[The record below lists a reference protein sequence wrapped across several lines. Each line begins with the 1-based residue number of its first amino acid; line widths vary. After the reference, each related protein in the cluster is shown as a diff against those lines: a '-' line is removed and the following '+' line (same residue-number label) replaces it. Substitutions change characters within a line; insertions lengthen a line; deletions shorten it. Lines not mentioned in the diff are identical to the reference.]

1 MEQYH
6 QESVTPVS
14 HQNFGKLSDAFAPRK
29 TQSTNIF
36 HLPTDGTITSTH
48 QHQAK
53 LLLPV
58 KAPANEVNV
67 VPTFEQTLI
76 SSSKFADA
84 RHTAVYDKDEVFFYK
99 ANKVK
104 IDAKSVLQ

>member
-14 HQNFGKLSDAFAPRK
+14 HQNFGKLSDAFAPSK
-29 TQSTNIF
+29 TQSTKTF
-36 HLPTDGTITSTH
+36 HLPTDGTITSST
-48 QHQAK
+48 HQAK

-67 VPTFEQTLI
+67 VSTFEQTLI

-84 RHTAVYDKDEVFFYK
+84 RHTAVYDKDEVFFIK
-99 ANKVK
+99 PTK
-104 IDAKSVLQ
+104 

>member
-14 HQNFGKLSDAFAPRK
+14 HQNFGKLSDAFAPSK
-29 TQSTNIF
+29 TQSTKTF
-36 HLPTDGTITSTH
+36 RLPTDGTTTST
-48 QHQAK
+48 HQAK

-67 VPTFEQTLI
+67 VSTFEQTLI

>member
-14 HQNFGKLSDAFAPRK
+14 HQNFGKHSDAFAPSK
-29 TQSTNIF
+29 TQSTKTF
-36 HLPTDGTITSTH
+36 HLPTDGTITSST
-48 QHQAK
+48 HQAK

-67 VPTFEQTLI
+67 VSTFEQTLI

-84 RHTAVYDKDEVFFYK
+84 RHTAVYKDEVFFTK
-99 ANKVK
+99 PTK
-104 IDAKSVLQ
+104 